1 MPGRSGLVLLD
12 LLSLDTNSLV
22 VLREPVCELLVG
34 RLLEYGLLPEVW
46 SQVGIGGSHRSV
58 GGLGKVT
65 KGAGGSSGAG
75 VAVLDTGHLQQL
87 LGDGGGH
94 DPGTAG
100 SGAQSHPD
108 GATLASHL
116 AGNSVGL
123 ADLVTPETTS
133 DGNDGELGQDDGAT
147 DSGGHLLGA
156 LHTQTHVSIVVTNSY
171 ESLEPGPLASSG
183 LLLDRH
189 DLENL
194 VLQSGTDEHVND
206 LVLFD
211 GERVEIDLLQAL
223 DLSILHQTAELGYGN
238 PVLLFLASASPA
250 SSATASAASAT
261 ASPATITKS
270 SSESTTF

>member
-46 SQVGIGGSHRSV
+46 SQVGIGSSHSSV
-58 GGLGKVT
+58 GGLGEVSQ
-65 KGAGGSSGAG
+65 GAGGSSGAG
-75 VAVLDTGHLQQL
+75 VAVLNTGHLQQL
-87 LGDGGGH
+87 LGDGGRH
-94 DPGTAG
+94 NTGTTG
-100 SGAQSHPD
+100 GRDESHPD

-123 ADLVTPETTS
+123 ADLFTPEPTS

-147 DSGGHLLGA
+147 DSSGHLLGA
-156 LHTQTHVSIVVTNSY
+156 LHTETHVSVVVSNSY
-171 ESLEPGPLASSG
+171 ESLEPSSLTSSG
-183 LLLDRH
+183 LLLDGH

-223 DLSILHQTAELGYGN
+223 DLSILHQTAQLRHGN
-238 PVLLFLASASPA
+238 PVFLLLASASSA
-250 SSATASAASAT
+250 SSATTSASSAT